1 MALFQRRP
9 QVGDTIQYYSVGQTK
24 SILIVG
30 LGNVGKEYVGSRHN
44 VGFACLDYF
53 VSKNSEMSTWID
65 KKDLKCHF
73 STGRFGDTRVIAIKP
88 TTYMNLS
95 GEAVQLAANFYKIPP
110 QSIVILHDELD
121 IDFGFIRTRIG
132 GSAAGHNG
140 MKSVIQHLG
149 EETGRVRIGVGPKK
163 PAQIDSADFV
173 LGQFSKKEIAQ
184 LPNLYQEANSLIS
197 EYLYGAELAVGTR
210 TFIV

>member
-149 EETGRVRIGVGPKK
+149 GETGRVRIGVGPKK
-163 PAQIDSADFV
+163 PTQIDSADFV

-184 LPNLYQEANSLIS
+184 LPNLYQEANSLLS
-197 EYLYGAELAVGTR
+197 EYLYGTELAVGTR

>member
-149 EETGRVRIGVGPKK
+149 GETGRVRIGVGPKK
-163 PAQIDSADFV
+163 PTQIDSADFV